1 MKAHNLVNADE
12 LYFVIGQDENAT
24 ETQPGLMSAADKV
37 KLNGIADGA
46 EVNVQSDW
54 NVTNTASD
62 AYIKNKPTAL
72 PANGGN
78 ADTVNNHTVETNV
91 PAGAVFTDTVYTH
104 PTYTAKTNGL
114 YKITVDNT
122 GHVSGTNSVS
132 KADITALGI
141 PAQDTTYGGAGTS
154 LGLVKSGGDVTIS
167 NGVITV
173 NDDSH
178 NHTISNIDNL
188 QATLNNKVDKV
199 EGSRLITASEAS
211 KLESLVIGES
221 GQIEISGKVNADNV
235 EGLTEKLNT
244 KVDKVAGKGLS
255 TNDYTTEEKEKLA
268 GLNSANYVAKSGD
281 TMTGKLTAPQIE
293 TGAADTNYFQSR
305 KFRGEGDAS
314 TYYHAIDF
322 GYANHDQVDFY
333 EYGGLWNFYKNTSS
347 TKGGTLC
354 GKISIN
360 GWEGSAKLTGTPT
373 APTAANGTNNTQ
385 IATTAFVQT
394 ATNSKVDKV
403 TGKDLSSND
412 YTTEEK
418 EKLAGI
424 ETGANKTIID
434 SALSSTSTNPV
445 QNKIINT
452 KFDSIQANINSKVDS
467 VDGKGLSTNDLTDTL
482 KSNYDAAYT
491 HSNQAHAPS
500 NAEKN
505 VIVGIQKN
513 GTDLTVNSSAR
524 KVNITVPTKISE
536 LTNDS
541 NFATTTALDSKVD
554 KVTGKGLSTNDYTT
568 AEKDK
573 LASIENGANKTVVD
587 TELSSTSTNPLQNK
601 AIYTKFTSI
610 QSNIDNKVPSSRSIN
625 GKALTSD
632 ITLSA
637 SDVGALPNTTVI
649 PSIDGLATETYVN
662 NKVAG
667 IVDSAPAT
675 LDTLNELAAALGDD
689 PNFATTVATQIG
701 NKVDKVDGK
710 GLSTNDYT
718 TAEKNK
724 LSGIAEKAEV
734 NQNAFSNIV
743 VGSTTVAA
751 DSKTDTLTLV
761 AGNNVTLTPDATN
774 DKITIA
780 SKDTVYTHP
789 SYTAR
794 TGVPT
799 ANQTPAFGGTFN
811 VSQPVSDATGHITA
825 INSRTITIPKTEA
838 TTSKAGLMSASDKSK
853 LDGLQAD
860 TYLNKTGDTMT
871 GALCFTQGVGF
882 GTDTPANTI
891 ANPVEGQIY
900 FQIISE

>member
-1 MKAHNLVNADE
+1 MPTEKNLNNLVINKVENKTVYDYMKTNNLINADE
-12 LYFVIGQDENAT
+12 LYFVTGADENAT
-24 ETQPGLMSAADKV
+24 EAESGLMSAADKT
-37 KLNGIADGA
+37 KLDGIAEGA
-46 EVNVQSDW
+46 EANVQSDW
-54 NVTNTASD
+54 NVTNTTSD

-72 PANGGN
+72 LADGGN

-104 PTYTAKTNGL
+104 PNYTAKTNGL

-122 GHVSGTNSVS
+122 GHVSGTKSVS

-141 PAQDTTYGGAGTS
+141 PAQDTTYGGAGTN

-178 NHTISNIDNL
+178 NHIIGNIDNL
-188 QATLNNKVDKV
+188 QATLDSKVDKV
-199 EGSRLITASEAS
+199 EGSRLITTSEAS
-211 KLESLVIGES
+211 KLESLVIGEG
-221 GQIEISGKVNADNV
+221 GQVEISGKVNVNNV
-235 EGLTEKLNT
+235 EGLDEKLDT
-244 KVDKVAGKGLS
+244 KVDKVNGKGLS
-255 TNDYTTEEKEKLA
+255 TNDYTTEEK
-268 GLNSANYVAKSGD
+268 G
-281 TMTGKLTAPQIE
+281 
-293 TGAADTNYFQSR
+293 
-305 KFRGEGDAS
+305 
-314 TYYHAIDF
+314 
-322 GYANHDQVDFY
+322 
-333 EYGGLWNFYKNTSS
+333 
-347 TKGGTLC
+347 
-354 GKISIN
+354 
-360 GWEGSAKLTGTPT
+360 
-373 APTAANGTNNTQ
+373 
-385 IATTAFVQT
+385 
-394 ATNSKVDKV
+394 
-403 TGKDLSSND
+403 
-412 YTTEEK
+412 
-418 EKLAGI
+418 KLAGI
-424 ETGANKTIID
+424 ETGANKTIVD
-434 SALSSTSTNPV
+434 SALSSTSANPV

-452 KFDSIQANINSKVDS
+452 KFDSIQADIDSKVDA
-467 VDGKGLSTNDLTDTL
+467 VAGKGLSTNDLTATL

-491 HSNQAHAPS
+491 HSQQAHAPS
-500 NAEKN
+500 DAEKN

-513 GTDLTVNSSAR
+513 GTDLTVNSSTR
-524 KVNITVPTKISE
+524 KVNITVPTKTSD

-541 NFATTTALDSKVD
+541 NFATTTDLNAKVD

-573 LASIENGANKTVVD
+573 LAAIEDGANKTIVD
-587 TELSSTSTNPLQNK
+587 TALSSTSTNPVQNK
-601 AIYTKFTSI
+601 VINTKFNSV
-610 QSNIDNKVPSSRSIN
+610 QSDIDSKVPSTRTVN
-625 GKALTSD
+625 GKALSAN

-637 SDVGALPNTTVI
+637 SDVGALPSTTQI
-649 PSIDGLATETYVN
+649 PSIDGLATETYVD

-701 NKVDKVDGK
+701 TKVDKVDGK

-718 TAEKNK
+718 TTEKTK
-724 LSGIAEKAEV
+724 LSGIAEGAEV

-761 AGNNVTLTPDATN
+761 AGTNVTLTPDATNDKITIESKDTVYTHPSYTAKSSGLYKITVNSTGHVSATAAVAKSDITGLGIPAQDTTYSDATTSASGLMSSDDKTKLNGIATGAEVNQNAFSNIAIGNTTIAADSKTDTLTLVAGDNVTLTPDATN

-780 SKDTVYTHP
+780 SKDTIYTHP

-811 VSQPVSDATGHITA
+811 VSQPISDATGHITA

-871 GALCFTQGVGF
+871 GALCFTEGVGF
-882 GTDTPANTI
+882 GTGTPASTI
-891 ANPVEGQIY
+891 TNPVEGQIY

>member
-1 MKAHNLVNADE
+1 MKANNLINADE

-54 NVTNTASD
+54 NVTNTTSD
-62 AYIKNKPTAL
+62 AYIKNKPKAL

-104 PTYTAKTNGL
+104 PTYTAKANGL

-141 PAQDTTYGGAGTS
+141 PAQDTTYGGAGTN

-167 NGVITV
+167 SGIITV

-188 QATLNNKVDKV
+188 QTTLNNKVDKV

-211 KLESLVIGES
+211 KLESLVIGEG

-235 EGLTEKLNT
+235 EGLDEKLNT

-354 GKISIN
+354 GKISVN

-373 APTAANGTNNTQ
+373 APTAASGTNSTQ

-394 ATNSKVDKV
+394 ATN
-403 TGKDLSSND
+403 
-412 YTTEEK
+412 
-418 EKLAGI
+418 
-424 ETGANKTIID
+424 
-434 SALSSTSTNPV
+434 
-445 QNKIINT
+445 
-452 KFDSIQANINSKVDS
+452 
-467 VDGKGLSTNDLTDTL
+467 
-482 KSNYDAAYT
+482 
-491 HSNQAHAPS
+491 
-500 NAEKN
+500 
-505 VIVGIQKN
+505 
-513 GTDLTVNSSAR
+513 
-524 KVNITVPTKISE
+524 
-536 LTNDS
+536 
-541 NFATTTALDSKVD
+541 SKVD

-573 LASIENGANKTVVD
+573 LASIENGANKTIID
-587 TELSSTSTNPLQNK
+587 TALSSTSTNPVQNK
-601 AIYTKFTSI
+601 VINTKINSI
-610 QSNIDNKVPSSRSIN
+610 QSDIDNKVPSSRSIN
-625 GKALTSD
+625 GKALTAD

-649 PSIDGLATETYVN
+649 PSINGLATETYVN

-724 LSGIAEKAEV
+724 LSGIATGAEV

-761 AGNNVTLTPDATN
+761 AGTNVTLTPDATNDKITIAATDTVYTHPSYTAKSSGLYKITVDSTGHVSATTAVAKSDITGLGIPAQDTTYSAATTSAPGLMSSDDKIKLNGIATGAEVNQNAFSNIVIGSTTIAADNKTDTLTLIAGDNVTLTPDATN

-789 SYTAR
+789 SYTTR

-799 ANQTPAFGGTFN
+799 ANQTPAFGGTFK

-860 TYLNKTGDTMT
+860 TYLDKTGDTMT
-871 GALCFTQGVGF
+871 GALCFTSGVGF
-882 GTDTPANTI
+882 GTGDPASTI
-891 ANPVEGQIY
+891 TNPVEGQIY

>member
-1 MKAHNLVNADE
+1 MPTEKNLNNLVINKVENKTVYDYMKTNNLINADE
-12 LYFVIGQDENAT
+12 LYFVTGADENAT
-24 ETQPGLMSAADKV
+24 EAESGLMSAADKT
-37 KLNGIADGA
+37 KLDGIAEGA
-46 EVNVQSDW
+46 EANVQSDW
-54 NVTNTASD
+54 NVTNTTSD

-72 PANGGN
+72 LADGGN

-91 PAGAVFTDTVYTH
+91 PADAVFTDTVYTH
-104 PTYTAKTNGL
+104 PNYTAKTNGL

-122 GHVSGTNSVS
+122 GHVSGTKSVS

-141 PAQDTTYGGAGTS
+141 PAQDTTYSEAGTS

-167 NGVITV
+167 SGVITV

-178 NHTISNIDNL
+178 NHIIGNIDNL
-188 QATLNNKVDKV
+188 QATLDSKVDKV
-199 EGSRLITASEAS
+199 EGSRLITTSEAS
-211 KLESLVIGES
+211 KLESLVIGEG
-221 GQIEISGKVNADNV
+221 GQVEISGKVNVNNV
-235 EGLTEKLNT
+235 EGLDEKLDT
-244 KVDKVAGKGLS
+244 KVDKVNGKGLS
-255 TNDYTTEEKEKLA
+255 T
-268 GLNSANYVAKSGD
+268 
-281 TMTGKLTAPQIE
+281 
-293 TGAADTNYFQSR
+293 
-305 KFRGEGDAS
+305 
-314 TYYHAIDF
+314 
-322 GYANHDQVDFY
+322 
-333 EYGGLWNFYKNTSS
+333 
-347 TKGGTLC
+347 
-354 GKISIN
+354 
-360 GWEGSAKLTGTPT
+360 
-373 APTAANGTNNTQ
+373 
-385 IATTAFVQT
+385 
-394 ATNSKVDKV
+394 
-403 TGKDLSSND
+403 ND

-424 ETGANKTIID
+424 ETGANKTIVD
-434 SALSSTSTNPV
+434 SALSSTSANPV

-452 KFDSIQANINSKVDS
+452 KFDSIQADIDSKVDA
-467 VDGKGLSTNDLTDTL
+467 VAGKGLSTNDLTSTL

-491 HSNQAHAPS
+491 HSQQAHAPS
-500 NAEKN
+500 GAEKN
-505 VIVGIQKN
+505 VIIGIQKN
-513 GTDLTVNSSAR
+513 GTDLTVNSSTR
-524 KVNITVPTKISE
+524 KVNITVPTKTSD

-541 NFATTTALDSKVD
+541 NFATTTDLDAKVD

-568 AEKDK
+568 TEKDK
-573 LASIENGANKTVVD
+573 LAAIENGANKTVID
-587 TELSSTSTNPLQNK
+587 TTLSSTSTNPVQNK
-601 AIYTKFTSI
+601 VINTKINSMK
-610 QSNIDNKVPSSRSIN
+610 SDIDSKVPSTRTVN
-625 GKALTSD
+625 GKALTDD

-718 TAEKNK
+718 TTEKNK
-724 LSGIAEKAEV
+724 LSGIATGAEV

-751 DSKTDTLTLV
+751 DSTTDTLTLV
-761 AGNNVTLTPDATN
+761 AGDNITLTPDATN

-794 TGVPT
+794 TGAPT
-799 ANQTPAFGGTFN
+799 ANQTPEFGGTFN

-853 LDGLQAD
+853 LDGLQAN

-871 GALCFTQGVGF
+871 GALCFTEGVGF
-882 GTDTPANTI
+882 GTGTPASTI
-891 ANPVEGQIY
+891 TNPVEGQIY

>member
-1 MKAHNLVNADE
+1 MATEKNLNNLVINKVENKTVYDYMKANNLINADE
-12 LYFVIGQDENAT
+12 LYFVTGADENAT
-24 ETQPGLMSAADKV
+24 EAESGLMSAADKT
-37 KLNGIADGA
+37 KLDGIAEGA

-54 NVTNTASD
+54 NVTNTTSD

-72 PANGGN
+72 LADGGN

-91 PAGAVFTDTVYTH
+91 PADAVFTDTVYTH
-104 PTYTAKTNGL
+104 PNYTAKTNGL

-122 GHVSGTNSVS
+122 GHVSGTKSVS

-141 PAQDTTYGGAGTS
+141 PAQDTTYSEAGTS

-167 NGVITV
+167 SGVITV

-178 NHTISNIDNL
+178 NHIIGNIDNL
-188 QATLNNKVDKV
+188 QATLD
-199 EGSRLITASEAS
+199 
-211 KLESLVIGES
+211 
-221 GQIEISGKVNADNV
+221 
-235 EGLTEKLNT
+235 
-244 KVDKVAGKGLS
+244 
-255 TNDYTTEEKEKLA
+255 
-268 GLNSANYVAKSGD
+268 
-281 TMTGKLTAPQIE
+281 
-293 TGAADTNYFQSR
+293 
-305 KFRGEGDAS
+305 
-314 TYYHAIDF
+314 
-322 GYANHDQVDFY
+322 
-333 EYGGLWNFYKNTSS
+333 
-347 TKGGTLC
+347 
-354 GKISIN
+354 
-360 GWEGSAKLTGTPT
+360 
-373 APTAANGTNNTQ
+373 
-385 IATTAFVQT
+385 
-394 ATNSKVDKV
+394 
-403 TGKDLSSND
+403 
-412 YTTEEK
+412 
-418 EKLAGI
+418 
-424 ETGANKTIID
+424 
-434 SALSSTSTNPV
+434 
-445 QNKIINT
+445 
-452 KFDSIQANINSKVDS
+452 SKVDS
-467 VDGKGLSTNDLTDTL
+467 VDGKGLSTNDLTGTL

-491 HSNQAHAPS
+491 HSQQAHAPS
-500 NAEKN
+500 DAEKN

-513 GTDLTVNSSAR
+513 GTDLTVNSSTR
-524 KVNITVPTKISE
+524 KVNITVPTKTSD

-541 NFATTTALDSKVD
+541 NFATTTDLDAKVD

-568 AEKDK
+568 TEKDK
-573 LASIENGANKTVVD
+573 LAAIEDGANKTIVD
-587 TELSSTSTNPLQNK
+587 TALSSTSTNPVQNK
-601 AIYTKFTSI
+601 VINTKINSMK
-610 QSNIDNKVPSSRSIN
+610 SDIDSKVPSTRTIN
-625 GKALTSD
+625 GKALSEN

-637 SDVGALPNTTVI
+637 SDVGALPSTTHI

-667 IVDSAPAT
+667 IVNSAPAT

-701 NKVDKVDGK
+701 TKVDKVDGK

-718 TAEKNK
+718 TTEKTK
-724 LSGIAEKAEV
+724 LSGIAEGAEV

-751 DSKTDTLTLV
+751 DSKTDTLTIVAGTNVTLTPDATNDKITIESKDTVYTHPSYTAKSSGLYKITVDSTGHVSATAAVAKSDITGLGIPAQDTTYSDATTSASGLMSSDDKIKLNGIATGAEVNQNAFSNIAIGNTTIAADSKTDTLTLV
-761 AGNNVTLTPDATN
+761 AGDNVTLTPDATN

-811 VSQPVSDATGHITA
+811 VSQPISDATGHITA

-871 GALCFTQGVGF
+871 GALCFTEGVGF
-882 GTDTPANTI
+882 GTGTPASTI
-891 ANPVEGQIY
+891 TNPVEGQFY
-900 FQIISE
+900 LQIISG